1 MNKMTPSISPV
12 PYRLLARLVSFV
24 FVFAII
30 FSASQLVT
38 AQIDDSVGSAP
49 PPLKFM
55 SDGERNQL
63 DGEPDAKKRTILALG
78 LMDKRLANAEK
89 LFEASDFEMM
99 YKELGSFHALM
110 DDTLQYLD
118 LQSTDRR
125 KILYNYK
132 RFEIGLRKLAPRI
145 QLLRREI
152 PLKYDPYLKNLVR
165 YVRDAREKAVEP
177 LFGNQ
182 YANSDGANK

>member
-1 MNKMTPSISPV
+1 MNNN
-12 PYRLLARLVSFV
+12 LASLFTAKFVRAFSFV
-24 FVFAII
+24 FVFAVIL
-30 FSASQLVT
+30 SASQFT
-38 AQIDDSVGSAP
+38 AAQTDDDLAGSYP

-55 SDGERNQL
+55 SDSERSKL
-63 DGEPDAKKRTILALG
+63 DAEIDVKDRTKLALD
-78 LMDKRLANAEK
+78 LMDVRLKNAET
-89 LFEASDFEMM
+89 LFAKGEFETM

-125 KILYNYK
+125 KVLNNYK

-152 PLKYDPYLKNLVR
+152 PLEYDPYLKILVR
-165 YVRDAREKAVEP
+165 GVRDAREKAVEP
-177 LFGNQ
+177 LFGDQ
-182 YANSDGANK
+182 YANSESKDD

>member
-1 MNKMTPSISPV
+1 MNNTNPSISPIG
-12 PYRLLARLVSFV
+12 RRSFTRTFSFV
-24 FVFAII
+24 FTLAII
-30 FSASQLVT
+30 LSASQFAS
-38 AQIDDSVGSAP
+38 AQSDEDVVGSAL

-55 SDGERNQL
+55 SDSERSQL
-63 DGEPDAKKRTILALG
+63 DAENDAKKRTVLALD
-78 LMDKRLANAEK
+78 LMDKRLTNAEK
-89 LFEASDFEMM
+89 LFDQSDFEMM

-118 LQSTDRR
+118 LQGNT
-125 KILYNYK
+125 KKVLYNYK

-152 PLKYDPYLKNLVR
+152 PTEYDPYLKSLVR

-182 YANSDGANK
+182 YANSEGGN